1 MYTGLMVDLSNTK
14 ILIVGGGAVALR
26 RAKKLIAYKDQIC
39 LVARE
44 VRDEIKDLG
53 ISYSE
58 GDFDQAMMDGVGL
71 LVIATSDEDLADRLY
86 EAYKDKG
93 ILINN
98 AQDSKKGNVIFP
110 ASLDLGGIDIN
121 ISTGGAYPSL
131 SSYIRKDLE
140 KRYEKFDQ
148 DFVSLLK
155 AYRAM
160 VLESSIKDKEDIL
173 YQALSWTKEELESE
187 IEKLEEKR

>member
-1 MYTGLMVDLSNTK
+1 MVDFSNTK

-26 RAKKLIAYKDQIC
+26 RVKRLRAYKDQVY

-71 LVIATSDEDLADRLY
+71 LVIATSDKDLADRLY

-110 ASLDLGGIDIN
+110 ASLDLGGIGLN
-121 ISTGGAYPSL
+121 ISTAGAYPSL
-131 SSYIRKDLE
+131 SSYIRKDLG

-155 AYRAM
+155 AYRAL
-160 VLESSIKDKEDIL
+160 VLGSSIKDKEDIL
-173 YQALSWTKEELESE
+173 YQALSWTKEELERE